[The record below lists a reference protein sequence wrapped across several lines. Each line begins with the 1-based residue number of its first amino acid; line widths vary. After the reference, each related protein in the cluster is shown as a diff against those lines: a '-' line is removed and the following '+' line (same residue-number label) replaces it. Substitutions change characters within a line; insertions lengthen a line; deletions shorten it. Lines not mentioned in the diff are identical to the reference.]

1 MSRKQE
7 TTKSK
12 YKKRKSTKKERE
24 GFYKNFN
31 YVGVAQVSREKDSK
45 AKAIFFFF
53 FITRLHSTVYAR
65 CSLNKMFVFLLHRQD
80 ASKRREHIGRVVN
93 GTRYTEAREEGGI
106 KKKMKEKRKEGR
118 QLRKKK
124 RKKRRECTR
133 KGKKE
138 KRRKK
143 EKINGK

>member
-45 AKAIFFFF
+45 EKAIFFFF

-106 KKKMKEKRKEGR
+106 KKKNEGEKKGRKAAS
-118 QLRKKK
+118 
-124 RKKRRECTR
+124 
-133 KGKKE
+133 KKE
-138 KRRKK
+138 EK
-143 EKINGK
+143 EAERMHA

>member
-45 AKAIFFFF
+45 EKAIFFFF
-53 FITRLHSTVYAR
+53 FHYKITLDRVCTLLSKQNVRFPVTPSRREQETRTHRESSERNTV
-65 CSLNKMFVFLLHRQD
+65 HRGERRRRD
-80 ASKRREHIGRVVN
+80 KKKNEGEKKGRKAASKKEEK
-93 GTRYTEAREEGGI
+93 EAER
-106 KKKMKEKRKEGR
+106 MHA
-118 QLRKKK
+118 
-124 RKKRRECTR
+124 
-133 KGKKE
+133 
-138 KRRKK
+138 
-143 EKINGK
+143 

>member
-45 AKAIFFFF
+45 EKAIFFFF

-106 KKKMKEKRKEGR
+106 KKNEGEKKGRKAAS
-118 QLRKKK
+118 
-124 RKKRRECTR
+124 
-133 KGKKE
+133 KKE
-138 KRRKK
+138 EK
-143 EKINGK
+143 EAERMHA

>member
-45 AKAIFFFF
+45 EKAIFFFF
-53 FITRLHSTVYAR
+53 FITRLHSTVYAC

-106 KKKMKEKRKEGR
+106 KKK
-118 QLRKKK
+118 
-124 RKKRRECTR
+124 
-133 KGKKE
+133 
-138 KRRKK
+138 
-143 EKINGK
+143 

>member
-45 AKAIFFFF
+45 EKAIFFF

-106 KKKMKEKRKEGR
+106 KKNEGEKKGRKAAS
-118 QLRKKK
+118 
-124 RKKRRECTR
+124 
-133 KGKKE
+133 KKE
-138 KRRKK
+138 EK
-143 EKINGK
+143 EAERMHA

>member
-1 MSRKQE
+1 
-7 TTKSK
+7 
-12 YKKRKSTKKERE
+12 
-24 GFYKNFN
+24 
-31 YVGVAQVSREKDSK
+31 
-45 AKAIFFFF
+45 
-53 FITRLHSTVYAR
+53 
-65 CSLNKMFVFLLHRQD
+65 MFVFLLHRQD

-106 KKKMKEKRKEGR
+106 KKMKEKRKEGR

-143 EKINGK
+143 KKINGK

>member
-45 AKAIFFFF
+45 EKAIFFFF

-65 CSLNKMFVFLLHRQD
+65 CSLNKMFVFLLHPQD

-93 GTRYTEAREEGGI
+93 GTRYIEAREEGGI
-106 KKKMKEKRKEGR
+106 KKNEGEKKGRKAAS
-118 QLRKKK
+118 
-124 RKKRRECTR
+124 
-133 KGKKE
+133 KKE
-138 KRRKK
+138 EK
-143 EKINGK
+143 EAERMHA

>member
-80 ASKRREHIGRVVN
+80 ASKRREHIRRVVN

-106 KKKMKEKRKEGR
+106 KKNEGEKKGRKAAS
-118 QLRKKK
+118 
-124 RKKRRECTR
+124 
-133 KGKKE
+133 KKE
-138 KRRKK
+138 EK
-143 EKINGK
+143 EAERMHA

>member
-24 GFYKNFN
+24 RFYKNFN

-45 AKAIFFFF
+45 EKAIFFFF

-106 KKKMKEKRKEGR
+106 KKNEGEKKGRKAAS
-118 QLRKKK
+118 
-124 RKKRRECTR
+124 
-133 KGKKE
+133 KKE
-138 KRRKK
+138 EK
-143 EKINGK
+143 EAERMHA

>member
-106 KKKMKEKRKEGR
+106 KKNEGEKKGRKAAS
-118 QLRKKK
+118 
-124 RKKRRECTR
+124 
-133 KGKKE
+133 KKE
-138 KRRKK
+138 EK
-143 EKINGK
+143 EAERMHA